1 MGTVNDLMTE
11 HREAVSYIFWGVMT
25 TVVSLGTYALFV
37 HIGINP
43 SISNI
48 LSWLCGVTFAFFTNK
63 FYVFRSKSMERGLVA
78 KEWSLFMGS
87 RIFTGIIAWVLFPFL
102 LWIGLDQD
110 LMGFENMWTK
120 IVTSVVEII
129 INWVLSKY
137 IVFKHGDADPERS
150 DRPRTLSSRPQP
162 PGQRGSD
169 PWMRTPGYRP
179 TNLSPTLGS
188 LCRATA

>member
-37 HIGINP
+37 QIGINP

-48 LSWLCGVTFAFFTNK
+48 LSWICGVTFAFFTNK

-110 LMGFENMWTK
+110 FLGFENMWTK
-120 IVTSVVEII
+120 IVTSVVEIV

-150 DRPRTLSSRPQP
+150 DRLDRLRTPFSRPRP
-162 PGQRGSD
+162 PGRPGSG
-169 PWMRTPGYRP
+169 PWTRTPGCRS
-179 TNLSPTLGS
+179 TNRSPT
-188 LCRATA
+188 

>member
-37 HIGINP
+37 QIGINP

-48 LSWLCGVTFAFFTNK
+48 ISWICGVTFAFFTNK
-63 FYVFRSKSMERGLVA
+63 FYVFRSRSMERGLVA

-87 RIFTGIIAWVLFPFL
+87 RIFTGIIAWALFPIL

-110 LMGFENMWTK
+110 FLGFENMWTK
-120 IVTSVVEII
+120 IVTSVVEIV

-137 IVFKHGDADPERS
+137 IVFKHGDADPERL
-150 DRPRTLSSRPQP
+150 DRRDRLRTPSSRPRP
-162 PGQRGSD
+162 PGRPGSD
-169 PWMRTPGYRP
+169 PWTRTPVCRS
-179 TNLSPTLGS
+179 TSLSPT
-188 LCRATA
+188 